1 MAATR
6 PEDSP
11 NGWKEAMAQD
21 DHEFWMEAT
30 QNEINALVE
39 NRTWEL
45 VELPAGQQSIGS
57 HWVFL
62 VKCKA
67 DGTIDR
73 YKARLVA

>member
-1 MAATR
+1 
-6 PEDSP
+6 
-11 NGWKEAMAQD
+11 MAQD
-21 DHEFWMEAT
+21 DHEFWMEDT
-30 QNEINALVE
+30 QNEINTLVK
-39 NRTWEL
+39 NRKWEL
-45 VELPAGQQSIGS
+45 VELPAGRWSIGS